1 MKVSAKIW
9 SAPKRTREV
18 SVCNL
23 LLSKNR
29 IIIIGKVLIWKT
41 MLTMSPPTFLSAEE
55 SHIKEEIIIK
65 WFTKAIIRKH
75 ATSKEREGLLS
86 LTLICKPRKNSSSR
100 TTKGNK
106 EYRLWFMKKT
116 SAETLKNSQDLLT
129 RVKIQTDMD
138 QHKKVTM
145 RCIRMKC
152 PRRCDSK

>member
-18 SVCNL
+18 SVYNL

-55 SHIKEEIIIK
+55 SLIKGEILIK
-65 WFTKAIIRKH
+65 WLTKATFRKH

-86 LTLICKPRKNSSSR
+86 LTLMFNPRKNSSSR

-106 EYRLWFMKKT
+106 EYRLWFMKKI
-116 SAETLKNSQDLLT
+116 SAETLKNSQDPLT